1 MVNTQ
6 TVNIDLVEQFI
17 RKAKTGQIDKETR
30 KRVEKFL
37 AQQEGDFKLVLK
49 AVVEFASG
57 DDK

>member
-37 AQQEGDFKLVLK
+37 AQ
-49 AVVEFASG
+49 
-57 DDK
+57 

>member
-1 MVNTQ
+1 MAKTQ

-17 RKAKTGQIDKETR
+17 RKAKTGQIDEETR

-37 AQQEGDFKLVLK
+37 AHSEGDFKLVLK
-49 AVVEFASG
+49 AVVKFASG